1 MRLFL
6 LVLVLGF
13 VLQLFLPWWVCGLVS
28 FALAFVWAHRP
39 GQAFFAG
46 FGGIG
51 LGWLLYSLFF
61 HLRNEGILAAKM
73 GTLLQ
78 LPHPL
83 LLLLV
88 GGIVGGLVGGTAAL
102 AGLYCRR
109 LV

>member
-13 VLQLFLPWWVCGLVS
+13 VLQLFLPWWVSGLVS
-28 FALAFVWAHRP
+28 FGLAFAWAQGP
-39 GQAFFAG
+39 GQAFAAG

-61 HLRNEGILAAKM
+61 HLRNEGVLAEKM

-78 LPHPL
+78 LPHALVLFL
-83 LLLLV
+83 LGV
-88 GGIVGGLVGGTAAL
+88 IMGGLVGGTAAL

>member
-6 LVLVLGF
+6 LVLFLGF
-13 VLQLFLPWWVCGLVS
+13 VLQLFLPWWVSGLVAFGLA
-28 FALAFVWAHRP
+28 FALARRP
-39 GQAFFAG
+39 GAAFAAG

-61 HLRNEGILAAKM
+61 HLRNGGILAAKM
-73 GTLLQ
+73 AALLQ
-78 LPHPL
+78 MPHPAL
-83 LLLLV
+83 LLLAGLLV
-88 GGIVGGLVGGTAAL
+88 GGLAGGLAAL

>member
-13 VLQLFLPWWVCGLVS
+13 ALSLFLPWWISGLVS
-28 FALAFVWAHRP
+28 FGLAFALAKGP
-39 GQAFFAG
+39 GQAFAAG

-51 LGWLLYSLFF
+51 LGWFLYSLFW
-61 HLRNEGILAAKM
+61 HLRNAGILAPKL
-73 GTLLQ
+73 GVLLN

-83 LLLLV
+83 LLLVLGLV
-88 GGIVGGLVGGTAAL
+88 VGGLVGGTAAV

-109 LV
+109 LI

>member
-13 VLQLFLPWWVCGLVS
+13 ILQLFLPWWVIGLVS
-28 FALAFVWAHRP
+28 FGLAFVWAQRP
-39 GQAFFAG
+39 GQAFVAG

-61 HLRNEGILAAKM
+61 HLRNEGLLTAKM
-73 GTLLQ
+73 GALFQ

-83 LLLLV
+83 LLLLL
-88 GGIVGGLVGGTAAL
+88 GAIVGGLVGGTAAL